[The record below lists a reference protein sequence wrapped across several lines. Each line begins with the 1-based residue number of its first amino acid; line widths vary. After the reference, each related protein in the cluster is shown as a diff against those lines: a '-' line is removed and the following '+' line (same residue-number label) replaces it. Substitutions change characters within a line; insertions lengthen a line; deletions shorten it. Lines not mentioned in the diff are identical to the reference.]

1 MPAKRIDGKETAEFV
16 RNELKSKVEA
26 LSSGGKTPGLAV
38 VLVGNNPASEVYVR
52 SKGKAAEKAG
62 IRAITERYADDISE
76 EKLLSVID
84 RLNNDPE
91 WNGILVQLPL
101 PGHIDEQKVIEAIRP
116 EKDVDCFHPFNV
128 GRLVIGMSVFDP
140 CTPAGIVELLH
151 RYQIDPAGQ
160 HVVIL
165 GRSNIVGKPLANL
178 LVQKAKGANA
188 IVTVAHSRAKDI
200 AALTREA
207 DILVAA
213 IGVPEFV
220 KKNMV
225 KPGAVVIDVGI
236 NRVDAPETEKGYKLV
251 GDVAFDEVS
260 EIASFITPV
269 PGGVGPMTIA
279 LLLKNTV
286 KAFEIQNA

>member
-1 MPAKRIDGKETAEFV
+1 MPAKRIDGKETAEQL
-16 RNELKSKVEA
+16 RNELKVKVDE
-26 LSSGGKTPGLAV
+26 LSVGGKTPGLAV

-52 SKGKAAEKAG
+52 NKGKAAEKAG
-62 IRAITERYADDISE
+62 IRATTERYPENISE

-84 RLNNDPE
+84 QLNNDPE

-116 EKDVDCFHPFNV
+116 DKDVDCFHPFNV

-151 RYQIDPAGQ
+151 RYQIDPAGK

-220 KKNMV
+220 KKDMV

>member
-62 IRAITERYADDISE
+62 IRATTERYADDISE

-220 KKNMV
+220 KKDMV

>member
-62 IRAITERYADDISE
+62 IRSITERYADDISE

>member
-62 IRAITERYADDISE
+62 IRAITERYPADISE

>member
-52 SKGKAAEKAG
+52 SKGKAAEKAC

>member
-116 EKDVDCFHPFNV
+116 DKDVDCFHPFNV

>member
-220 KKNMV
+220 KKDMV